1 MVLNDLLPDEG
12 ALIRESIKGKGG
24 VELFRELLRHLPT
37 IVVED
42 YYKNGVWHNELMKL
56 DLEIVSCHRIGAGA
70 SDPIPLEEVPI
81 PKVPDP
87 PKALLSGLVRP
98 LGMLNAMRP
107 LGLFGT
113 SVAPGLLRPAGVN
126 GLPPLTLPGLR
137 PVAMQNSL
145 AAAAAA
151 AVAAAAAAKTNAAGT
166 APGQAIGAKSPAPTL
181 SGAVADLRQIALFV
195 SKWRLEPTRTKELL
209 QMLPPERRRLVMSNF
224 AYVPVN
230 GTPSM
235 VKFEEYITQCQ
246 RTDTRA
252 ATSVAGG
259 PVTLAGGPVTS
270 PGASCSSSMLPT
282 GVGTAVAV
290 GSSVAL
296 GAKRPLEQPEAD
308 DQSLAKRAAVGPQA
322 PATATV
328 G

>member
-1 MVLNDLLPDEG
+1 MVLNGLLPDEG

-24 VELFRELLRHLPT
+24 VELFRELLRYLPT
-37 IVVED
+37 ITVED

-56 DLEIVSCHRIGAGA
+56 DVEIVACHRMGAGA
-70 SDPIPLEEVPI
+70 SDPIPLEEVPM

-87 PKALLSGLVRP
+87 PKALLSGLLRP
-98 LGMLNAMRP
+98 LGTLNAMRP

-113 SVAPGLLRPAGVN
+113 SMSSGLLRPAGPN

-137 PVAMQNSL
+137 PVAMHNSL

-151 AVAAAAAAKTNAAGT
+151 AVKAAAAARANAVGT
-166 APGQAIGAKSPAPTL
+166 APGQAIVAKNPASAL

-209 QMLPPERRRLVMSNF
+209 QKLPPDRRRFVMNNF

-230 GTPSM
+230 GTPSI
-235 VKFEEYITQCQ
+235 VKLEEYITQCQ
-246 RTDTRA
+246 RTTPWA
-252 ATSVAGG
+252 ATSVTGG
-259 PVTLAGGPVTS
+259 SVIL
-270 PGASCSSSMLPT
+270 PGASCSGSLLPT
-282 GVGTAVAV
+282 GGGTAAAM

-296 GAKRPLEQPEAD
+296 GAKRPLEQPKTD
-308 DQSLAKRAAVGPQA
+308 DQPLAKRAAVVPQA
-322 PATATV
+322 ATTPTV

>member
-1 MVLNDLLPDEG
+1 MVQNDVLPDEG
-12 ALIRESIKGKGG
+12 ALIKESIKGKGG

-42 YYKNGVWHNELMKL
+42 YYKNGVWQNELMRL
-56 DLEIVSCHRIGAGA
+56 DIEIVACHRIGAGA
-70 SDPIPLEEVPI
+70 SDPKPLEEVPM
-81 PKVPDP
+81 PKVPNP

-107 LGLFGT
+107 LGLFST
-113 SVAPGLLRPAGVN
+113 SVAPGLTPGLLRPTAPN
-126 GLPPLTLPGLR
+126 GLPPLQIPGLR

-145 AAAAAA
+145 TAAAAAA
-151 AVAAAAAAKTNAAGT
+151 INAAAAAKTNAMGT
-166 APGQAIGAKSPAPTL
+166 VPGQALGVKRPSALAL

-209 QMLPPERRRLVMSNF
+209 QKLPPERRRWVMNNF

-230 GTPSM
+230 GTPST
-235 VKFEEYITQCQ
+235 VKLEEYITQCQ
-246 RTDTRA
+246 RTDA
-252 ATSVAGG
+252 WGATSVAVG
-259 PVTLAGGPVTS
+259 PVVS
-270 PGASCSSSMLPT
+270 PGASCSSSLLPAA
-282 GVGTAVAV
+282 GGTAAAV

-296 GAKRPLEQPEAD
+296 GVKRPLEQPGTD
-308 DQSLAKRAAVGPQA
+308 DQNLAKRAAVGPQA
-322 PATATV
+322 AATATV

>member
-1 MVLNDLLPDEG
+1 MVQDDLLPDEG
-12 ALIRESIKGKGG
+12 ASIRESIKGKGG

-37 IVVED
+37 IIVED
-42 YYKNGVWHNELMKL
+42 YYKNGVWQNELMKL
-56 DLEIVSCHRIGAGA
+56 DLEIVVCHRVGAGA
-70 SDPIPLEEVPI
+70 SDPIPLEEVPM

-113 SVAPGLLRPAGVN
+113 SVAGGLLRPAGATN

-151 AVAAAAAAKTNAAGT
+151 MAKMAAGT
-166 APGQAIGAKSPAPTL
+166 VPGQAIAAKSPATAL

-209 QMLPPERRRLVMSNF
+209 QKLPPERRRSVMNNF
-224 AYVPVN
+224 AYVPIN

-246 RTDTRA
+246 RTDTWA

-259 PVTLAGGPVTS
+259 PVAS
-270 PGASCSSSMLPT
+270 P
-282 GVGTAVAV
+282 
-290 GSSVAL
+290 
-296 GAKRPLEQPEAD
+296 GAKRPLEQPETD
-308 DQSLAKRAAVGPQA
+308 DQGLAKRAAVGPQA
-322 PATATV
+322 AATATV

>member
-1 MVLNDLLPDEG
+1 MVQDDLLPDEG
-12 ALIRESIKGKGG
+12 ASIRESIKGKGG

-37 IVVED
+37 IIVED
-42 YYKNGVWHNELMKL
+42 YYKNGVWQNELMKL
-56 DLEIVSCHRIGAGA
+56 DLEIVVCHRVGAGA
-70 SDPIPLEEVPI
+70 SDPIPLEEVPM

-113 SVAPGLLRPAGVN
+113 SVAGGLLRPAGATN

-151 AVAAAAAAKTNAAGT
+151 MAKMAAGT
-166 APGQAIGAKSPAPTL
+166 VPGQAIAAKSPATAL

-209 QMLPPERRRLVMSNF
+209 QKLPPERRRSVMNNF
-224 AYVPVN
+224 AYVPIN

-246 RTDTRA
+246 RTDTWA

-259 PVTLAGGPVTS
+259 PVAS
-270 PGASCSSSMLPT
+270 PGASCSSSLLPT
-282 GVGTAVAV
+282 GGGTAAAV

-296 GAKRPLEQPEAD
+296 GAKRPLEQPETD
-308 DQSLAKRAAVGPQA
+308 DQGLAKRAAVGPQA
-322 PATATV
+322 AATATV